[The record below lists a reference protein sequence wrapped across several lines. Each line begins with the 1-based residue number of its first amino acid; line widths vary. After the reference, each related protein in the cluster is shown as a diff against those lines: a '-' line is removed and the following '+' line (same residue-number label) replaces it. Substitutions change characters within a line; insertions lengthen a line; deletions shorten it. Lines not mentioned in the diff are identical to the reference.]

1 MGLRGQGGERGYAMA
16 ALLVTLAVMGILMSV
31 AMPVWRQEARREKE
45 AELIFRGEQIAR
57 AIALFRT
64 KNNNAMPA
72 SLDVLVTGRF
82 LRKKFREPMAK
93 DGEWRLITA
102 ASGNP
107 NPGQPGQPPQ
117 AGPSGQPQR
126 GFPPPS
132 QQQPPGGQFP
142 QSGGQSQVAGGI
154 MGVSS
159 KSTETS
165 LRLYQGAN
173 RYDQW
178 QFRFTDVARGRGGVP
193 GANDPAGRGNNPE
206 GRQPGRGNS
215 NQPGRGG
222 RGIGSGDGG
231 TGFRVPPFGSPGGN
245 RGGAPGSDRG
255 SAPPPSG
262 PGRGVGRGQ

>member
-16 ALLVTLAVMGILMSV
+16 ALLVTLAIMAVLMSV

-107 NPGQPGQPPQ
+107 NPGQPGNPNP
-117 AGPSGQPQR
+117 GQPQR
-126 GFPPPS
+126 GIPPPQ
-132 QQQPPGGQFP
+132 QQQP
-142 QSGGQSQVAGGI
+142 GGQSQVAGGI

-193 GANDPAGRGNNPE
+193 GANDPAGRGNNP
-206 GRQPGRGNS
+206 GRGNPGRGNT

-222 RGIGSGDGG
+222 NQGVGPGDGG
-231 TGFRVPPFGSPGGN
+231 TGFRVPPFGTPGGS
-245 RGGAPGSDRG
+245 RGGAPGG
-255 SAPPPSG
+255 GPGTAPPPSG

>member
-1 MGLRGQGGERGYAMA
+1 MGLRGQDGERGYAMA
-16 ALLVTLAVMGILMSV
+16 ALLVMLAIMAILMSV

-82 LRKKFREPMAK
+82 LRKKFVEPMAK
-93 DGEWRLITA
+93 DGEWRLLTA
-102 ASGNP
+102 ASGSP
-107 NPGQPGQPPQ
+107 NPGQPPGSPNPGQPP
-117 AGPSGQPQR
+117 GNPNPGQPQR

-132 QQQPPGGQFP
+132 QQPQP
-142 QSGGQSQVAGGI
+142 GGQSQVAGGI

-193 GANDPAGRGNNPE
+193 GANDPAGRGNNP
-206 GRQPGRGNS
+206 GRGNT

-222 RGIGSGDGG
+222 NPAVGPGRGGDG
-231 TGFRVPPFGSPGGN
+231 GFRVPPFGSPGGS
-245 RGGAPGSDRG
+245 RGGAPGG
-255 SAPPPSG
+255 GPGTAPPPSG